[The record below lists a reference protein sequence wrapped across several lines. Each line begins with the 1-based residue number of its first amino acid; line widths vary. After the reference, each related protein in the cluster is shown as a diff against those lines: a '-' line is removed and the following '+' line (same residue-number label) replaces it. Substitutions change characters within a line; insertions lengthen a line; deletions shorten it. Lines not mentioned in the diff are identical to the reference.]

1 LRRAPLSGA
10 LVYYVLQIHSVFEDY
25 RTTIFPVLFSDS
37 VSCPQIISFLLLLLL
52 LLVSIRDR
60 EAIGSDRIGL
70 VVGLIASQLEV
81 ADELLERVSD

>member
-1 LRRAPLSGA
+1 
-10 LVYYVLQIHSVFEDY
+10 
-25 RTTIFPVLFSDS
+25 VLFSDS